1 MFIISPTPAP
11 TPAPQ
16 GVWDILSSGH
26 LFQPCLSREALY
38 LAAGVALLLVTD
50 TLYANAYLQGAYL
63 PARFSA
69 GGCPSVWRALPVVP
83 PGLCDTV
90 TARRVRVSAD
100 RGVRGA
106 VKIR

>member
-1 MFIISPTPAP
+1 MGELCWAVLHPIEEGSPRRA
-11 TPAPQ
+11 
-16 GVWDILSSGH
+16 LGH
-26 LFQPCLSREALY
+26 DELLG
-38 LAAGVALLLVTD
+38 AAARS
-50 TLYANAYLQGAYL
+50 AE
-63 PARFSA
+63 RFSA
-69 GGCPSVWRALPVVP
+69 GGCPGVWRALPVVP

>member
-1 MFIISPTPAP
+1 VWSRAKSTLPTGPVA
-11 TPAPQ
+11 Q
-16 GVWDILSSGH
+16 
-26 LFQPCLSREALY
+26 SRRNRKRPPHARAAAGGEALGGPRSSTWRWDGTT
-38 LAAGVALLLVTD
+38 AEPSRSSVLV
-50 TLYANAYLQGAYL
+50 
-63 PARFSA
+63 
-69 GGCPSVWRALPVVP
+69 VWRALPVVP